1 MTTGTKTSLKKRS
14 RALQTLSR
22 LFHVLHVQGCFF
34 ANLTYCVL
42 VDVAVVDAYN
52 KLNDDKDRLRYRQR
66 LLRFPAKMTLVN
78 ARAILCSPRG
88 RHRLRI

>member
-52 KLNDDKDRLRYRQR
+52 KINDDKDRLGYRQTTI
-66 LLRFPAKMTLVN
+66 TLSRQN
-78 ARAILCSPRG
+78 DTGSRASNT
-88 RHRLRI
+88 